1 MSGKRKLDANAA
13 QGLLSAQQP
22 LRDIGY
28 LVQRTRERL
37 QQAVASL
44 NAPCKPQQRARLI
57 ERVAG
62 VLQEVLL
69 DHEAT
74 STYLDSLA
82 ANVVPEGAVA
92 LGGALTQRVYR
103 RLNPSPP
110 AAPSDET
117 QARIRIL
124 EAAHEAATCS
134 SQKKKQKKN
143 NNKHKKKG
151 RASPDA
157 ETTTQ
162 TPAPSTKRVRIK
174 RVTNVVGGSTTTTTK
189 APGAA
194 AAKAPGAAAAAAATT
209 PVDAN
214 IDRALRERVLKNLPQ
229 PKNRAQYSPPE
240 LTTILLANFPDGN
253 FRLHRSTDDP
263 AGVQLAVRRCLHAS
277 GRVPIED
284 RALRKFVT
292 KHAWGSEISTP
303 PEAWAQRGRQP
314 LVNKGDLES
323 FLEDWFATNSKGG
336 VLEEPDLV
344 QHLTER
350 MHARQASRHGGNG
363 AVDASACVPGSV
375 PCMHARICQQ
385 RDFVVGGVLLACAS
399 VLTVVVSFFVWR
411 V

>member
-1 MSGKRKLDANAA
+1 MSGVRFKRKLDANAA

-28 LVQRTRERL
+28 LQQRTRERL

-44 NAPCKPQQRARLI
+44 DSPCKPKRRARLI

-62 VLQEVLL
+62 VLREVLL

-74 STYLDSLA
+74 STYLDSLT
-82 ANVVPEGAVA
+82 ANVVPEGAAA
-92 LGGALTQRVYR
+92 LGGFLQQRVYR

-124 EAAHEAATCS
+124 EAAHEAATS
-134 SQKKKQKKN
+134 SSYKKHKKN
-143 NNKHKKKG
+143 NNKQKKNG

-174 RVTNVVGGSTTTTTK
+174 RVPTSVVGGSTTTTPTTST
-189 APGAA
+189 GT
-194 AAKAPGAAAAAAATT
+194 AAAAAATT

-229 PKNRAQYSPPE
+229 PKNRAQYNPPE

-253 FRLHRSTDDP
+253 FRQHRSTDDP
-263 AGVQLAVRRCLHAS
+263 ACVQLAVRRCLQAS
-277 GRVPIED
+277 GRVPIKD

-303 PEAWAQRGRQP
+303 PEVWAQHGPQP
-314 LVNKGDLES
+314 LVNKSDLES

-363 AVDASACVPGSV
+363 VLDTSACVPGSV
-375 PCMHARICQQ
+375 PCMHARIFQQ

-399 VLTVVVSFFVWR
+399 VLTVVV
-411 V
+411 

>member
-1 MSGKRKLDANAA
+1 MSGVRLKRKLDANAA

-28 LVQRTRERL
+28 LLQRTRERL

-62 VLQEVLL
+62 VLQEVVL

-74 STYLDSLA
+74 STYLDSLT

-92 LGGALTQRVYR
+92 LGGWLTQRVYR

-134 SQKKKQKKN
+134 SQKKKQKKKKQ
-143 NNKHKKKG
+143 NNKHKKNG

-174 RVTNVVGGSTTTTTK
+174 RVTDVVGGSTTTTTTTTT
-189 APGAA
+189 
-194 AAKAPGAAAAAAATT
+194 AATT

-229 PKNRAQYSPPE
+229 PKNGAQYSPPE

-263 AGVQLAVRRCLHAS
+263 ACVQLAVRRCLQAS

-303 PEAWAQRGRQP
+303 PEAWAQRGPQP

-323 FLEDWFATNSKGG
+323 FLKDWFANNSKGG

-363 AVDASACVPGSV
+363 AVDASACAPGARRACTRAYANSV
-375 PCMHARICQQ
+375 TSLL
-385 RDFVVGGVLLACAS
+385 VVCFSRVRS